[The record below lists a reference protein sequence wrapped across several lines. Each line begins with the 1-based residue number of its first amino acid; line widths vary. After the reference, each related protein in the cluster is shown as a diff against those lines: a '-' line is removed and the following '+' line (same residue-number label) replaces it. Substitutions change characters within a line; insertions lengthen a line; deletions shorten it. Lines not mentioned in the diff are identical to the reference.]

1 MCDITN
7 EPVAA
12 QERYNGLNGGTF
24 SVHGLPFAWVCG
36 KHHCD

>member
-1 MCDITN
+1 MCDNTN

-12 QERYNGLNGGTF
+12 QERYSIGGGMF

-36 KHHCD
+36 KHH